1 MLIGTENIDLQ
12 LTLLDSAQ
20 CFAWSKY
27 KNGYIAVLNGSAVFL
42 HTEDEKIIA
51 DGAESDYMRRYLDL
65 DRDYAEIG
73 AEYAGIPNA
82 KRAFELYP
90 GLRILNQDAWDAL
103 FWAIL
108 SANNNVGRIRKLADS
123 LSRNYGDA
131 CEFGCD
137 IFYGFP
143 KPEKLAACSE
153 EELRALGVGYRAPY
167 LVKTARMIC
176 DGFPLYQLKDMPYDE
191 AHAMLLRLYGV
202 GDKVAD
208 CVLLFGCG
216 HASAFPVDVWVERLL
231 KSWFGI
237 EEKDRR
243 KQLAAARSMLG
254 KHGGILQQ
262 YLFHA
267 ARMGDIEL

>member
-1 MLIGTENIDLQ
+1 MLIGRENIDMQ
-12 LTLLDSAQ
+12 LTLMDSAQ
-20 CFAWSKY
+20 CFAWSRHKD
-27 KNGYIAVLNGSAVFL
+27 GYVAVLNGSAVFL
-42 HTEDEKIIA
+42 H
-51 DGAESDYMRRYLDL
+51 AEQEGIFAETGDREYLRRYLDL
-65 DRDYAEIG
+65 DRDYAQIC
-73 AEYAGIPNA
+73 AEYARIPNA

-103 FWAIL
+103 FWAML
-108 SANNNVGRIRKLADS
+108 SANNNVGRIRKLADG
-123 LSRNYGDA
+123 LSRKYGTA
-131 CEFGCD
+131 CEYDSEVFC
-137 IFYGFP
+137 GFP

-167 LVKTARMIC
+167 LVKTARMVC
-176 DGFPLYQLKDMPYDE
+176 DGFPLYQLKDMPYED
-191 AHAMLLRLYGV
+191 AHAQLLKLCGV

-231 KSWFGI
+231 RSWFGI

-243 KQLAAARSMLG
+243 KQLAEARGMLG
-254 KHGGILQQ
+254 EHGGILQQ